1 MKSYK
6 ERVNQLKQEISD
18 IEAEL
23 RENIYAIIREVASE
37 QKLNRITKHIY
48 IMKFSEISG
57 KPWDSVFHN
66 WEVSADMLIKKLD
79 GQRSLDLYDYLVNL
93 YEKRTKDDRCTFK
106 YKTTYKC
113 QCFRVYNEVTQV
125 LDSKFVKRIIDK
137 LNGLE

>member
-1 MKSYK
+1 MKNYK
-6 ERVNQLKQEISD
+6 ERVNQLKQEINA
-18 IEAEL
+18 IEVEL
-23 RENIYAIIREVASE
+23 RKNIYAIIREVASE

-66 WEVSADMLIKKLD
+66 WEVSADILIKKLD

-93 YEKRTKDDRCTFK
+93 YEKRTKDDRCAFK
-106 YKTTYKC
+106 YKTTYKLHS
-113 QCFRVYNEVTQV
+113 FRVYDEVTQV